1 MERNCRLGALAIVTV
16 FAVAALPSLVE
27 LGGGT
32 VTAVSLGQIKT
43 HQLRAIKL
51 IFFPSK
57 DAGDTTGDPRKNLHG
72 AR

>member
-1 MERNCRLGALAIVTV
+1 MERSSRLGALAVVTV
-16 FAVAALPSLVE
+16 FAVAALPSLIE

-51 IFFPSK
+51 VFFPSK
-57 DAGDTTGDPRKNLHG
+57 DAGDTTGDHRKNLHG